1 MKNSL
6 SLKTPLGRKLLLF
19 PASLVLFECAVYIA
33 NDMIQAGML
42 MVVSDFKVGLEWVPT
57 AMTSYLAGG
66 ILFELLIG
74 PISDR
79 RGRRPIMLTGVVF
92 FVITCLAILWATNI
106 EQFML
111 MRFLQGIGMCFIGA
125 VGYATIQEAFEEAT
139 SVKMMAL
146 MANVALIAPLL
157 GPLIG
162 VALIQVAPWK
172 MMFVFVA
179 ILGAFSFIGLWRAMP
194 ETAVLKG
201 EKLSFAVV
209 AFDYKTVFSN
219 VRFLCGALALAF
231 ANLPLLSWIAQSPVI
246 LMSTEKLSTF
256 EYGLLQIPIFGAL
269 IAGNITL
276 ASLSGKK
283 KLPTLIRMAAAPI
296 MAGLFIAFIST
307 VYFFHAYLWM
317 VAGLSL
323 YAFGVDLCNAAL
335 MRLTLFSSDVS
346 KGTVSAVITMID
358 MLIFFLG
365 VELSKI
371 LYFWK
376 GVGLLNFFNLI
387 CGFCWLISVWFF
399 IRRMPTEKNM
409 PISSEK
415 SS

>member
-6 SLKTPLGRKLLLF
+6 TLKITLDRRTLLF
-19 PASLVLFECAVYIA
+19 VISLVLFEFAVYIA

-42 MVVSDFKVGLEWVPT
+42 MVVSDFKAGLEWVPT
-57 AMTSYLAGG
+57 GMTSYLSGG
-66 ILFELLIG
+66 ILFELLTG
-74 PISDR
+74 PVSDR
-79 RGRRPIMLTGVVF
+79 RGRRPVMLTGVVF

-111 MRFLQGIGMCFIGA
+111 MRFLQGIGACFIGA

-139 SVKMMAL
+139 CVKMIAL

-179 ILGAFSFIGLWRAMP
+179 ILGAFSFIGLWRTMP

-246 LMSTEKLSTF
+246 LMSIEKLSTF

-283 KLPTLIRMAAAPI
+283 KLPTLIRMAAVPI

-307 VYFFHAYLWM
+307 VYFSHACLWM
-317 VAGLSL
+317 VTGLSL
-323 YAFGVDLCNAAL
+323 YAFGVDLCSAAL

-371 LYFWK
+371 FYFWK
-376 GVGLLNFFNLI
+376 GVGLFNFFNLI
-387 CGFCWLISVWFF
+387 CGFCWLISVWLF
-399 IRRMPTEKNM
+399 IRRTPTEKNM

>member
-6 SLKTPLGRKLLLF
+6 TLKITLDRRTLLF
-19 PASLVLFECAVYIA
+19 VISLVLFEFAVYIA

-42 MVVSDFKVGLEWVPT
+42 MVVSDFKAGLEWVAT
-57 AMTSYLAGG
+57 AMTFYLAGG

-74 PISDR
+74 PVSDR
-79 RGRRPIMLTGVVF
+79 LGRRPVMLTGVVF

-139 SVKMMAL
+139 CVKMIAL

-162 VALIQVAPWK
+162 VALIQVASWK

-179 ILGAFSFIGLWRAMP
+179 ILGALSFIGLWRTMP

>member
-6 SLKTPLGRKLLLF
+6 TLKITLDRRTLLF
-19 PASLVLFECAVYIA
+19 VISLVLFEFAVYIA

-79 RGRRPIMLTGVVF
+79 RGRRPIMLIGVVF
-92 FVITCLAILWATNI
+92 FVITCLAILWASSI
-106 EQFML
+106 QEFMI
-111 MRFLQGIGMCFIGA
+111 MRFLQGIGLCFIGA

-139 SVKMMAL
+139 CVKMMAL

-157 GPLIG
+157 GPLVG

-172 MMFVFVA
+172 MMFVFIAV
-179 ILGAFSFIGLWRAMP
+179 LGTLSFIGLWRTMP
-194 ETAVLKG
+194 ETVVLKG

-209 AFDYKTVFSN
+209 KIDYKNVFSN

-246 LMSTEKLSTF
+246 LMSAEKLSTF
-256 EYGLLQIPIFGAL
+256 EYGLLQIPIFSAL

-283 KLPTLIRMAAAPI
+283 KLPKLIQLAAAPI
-296 MAGLFIAFIST
+296 MAGLLIVFIST
-307 VYFFHAYLWM
+307 LYSSHAYLWM

-346 KGTVSAVITMID
+346 KGTVSAVLSMIN
-358 MLIFFLG
+358 MLIFSIGIEFAQ
-365 VELSKI
+365 I
-371 LYFWK
+371 LYLWK
-376 GVGLLNFFNLI
+376 GLGLFNFFNLI
-387 CGFCWLISVWFF
+387 CGFCWLISVWLF
-399 IRRMPTEKNM
+399 IRRTPTEKNM

>member
-6 SLKTPLGRKLLLF
+6 TLKITLDRRTLLF
-19 PASLVLFECAVYIA
+19 VISLVLFEFAVYIA

-42 MVVSDFKVGLEWVPT
+42 MVVSDFKAGLEWVPT
-57 AMTSYLAGG
+57 AMTFYLAGG

-74 PISDR
+74 PVSDR
-79 RGRRPIMLTGVVF
+79 LGRRPVMLTGVVF

-125 VGYATIQEAFEEAT
+125 VGYATIQEAFEEPT
-139 SVKMMAL
+139 CVKMIAL

-162 VALIQVAPWK
+162 VALIQVASWK

-179 ILGAFSFIGLWRAMP
+179 ILGAFSFIGLWRTMP

-307 VYFFHAYLWM
+307 VYFFYAYLWM

>member
-6 SLKTPLGRKLLLF
+6 SFKTPLGRKLLLF
-19 PASLVLFECAVYIA
+19 PASLVLFEFAVYIA

-162 VALIQVAPWK
+162 VALIQVAR
-172 MMFVFVA
+172 
-179 ILGAFSFIGLWRAMP
+179 LG
-194 ETAVLKG
+194 K
-201 EKLSFAVV
+201 
-209 AFDYKTVFSN
+209 
-219 VRFLCGALALAF
+219 
-231 ANLPLLSWIAQSPVI
+231 
-246 LMSTEKLSTF
+246 
-256 EYGLLQIPIFGAL
+256 
-269 IAGNITL
+269 
-276 ASLSGKK
+276 
-283 KLPTLIRMAAAPI
+283 
-296 MAGLFIAFIST
+296 
-307 VYFFHAYLWM
+307 
-317 VAGLSL
+317 
-323 YAFGVDLCNAAL
+323 
-335 MRLTLFSSDVS
+335 
-346 KGTVSAVITMID
+346 
-358 MLIFFLG
+358 
-365 VELSKI
+365 
-371 LYFWK
+371 
-376 GVGLLNFFNLI
+376 
-387 CGFCWLISVWFF
+387 
-399 IRRMPTEKNM
+399 
-409 PISSEK
+409 
-415 SS
+415 